1 MQNLEGA
8 AAPEIPAPGPDTLGT
23 RIASVFRRAAE
34 MAEDLIREDGGAL
47 SPENQQR
54 ARARLSAAASIYW
67 LGAGRAV
74 Q

>member
-1 MQNLEGA
+1 LQQTEGS
-8 AAPEIPAPGPDTLGT
+8 AAPEIPAPGPDTLAT
-23 RIASVFRRAAE
+23 RIASVFRLAAD

-54 ARARLSAAASIYW
+54 ARARLAAAASIYW
-67 LGAGRAV
+67 IGAGRAP